1 MGQVKQQAM
10 DEAENI
16 INVTAAKLIGG
27 DISEDDA
34 LEILD
39 KNMDNLQIIGY
50 ENKYDAIHDIYETIE
65 RGAA

>member
-16 INVTAAKLIGG
+16 INVTANKLVGG